1 MKKQIH
7 LLVGPKFLIIYF
19 NFEIMIPVDKKNEM
33 ICGGKDVTY
42 EKLKQKA
49 FELQYQKVE
58 KCKKHKLVF
67 IRNIYD
73 DSNPKSEWQCSEC
86 GKIKYKRYYNK
97 RG

>member
-42 EKLKQKA
+42 
-49 FELQYQKVE
+49 
-58 KCKKHKLVF
+58 
-67 IRNIYD
+67 
-73 DSNPKSEWQCSEC
+73 
-86 GKIKYKRYYNK
+86 
-97 RG
+97 